1 MIFRTNT
8 GRVNTDSEKFIQKY
22 YAQDEDLFLEMR
34 KKAQEKKCEHMM
46 VAPSETR
53 LLQSLVEVHG
63 SKKIVEIGT
72 LFGYTAISFAKGIG
86 EHGRVW
92 TLEKNP
98 ENAEIAQSFIN
109 KTLYKNNIEI
119 VTGDAHEN
127 LNALSSQGPFDCVFI
142 DADKAGYVDY
152 LLWAEK
158 NLRSGGLII
167 ADNTFLRGTVWG
179 TEAEGYSEKQS
190 SKMLEFH
197 KIFSDQKRF
206 KSTIYP
212 SFDGIAVGIKV

>member
-1 MIFRTNT
+1 MTLRAK
-8 GRVNTDSEKFIQKY
+8 TDSESFIQKF

-34 KKAQEKKCEHMM
+34 SKAREKKCEHMM

-63 SKKIVEIGT
+63 TKNLVEIGT

-86 EHGRVW
+86 EGGKVW
-92 TLEKNP
+92 TLEKSP
-98 ENAEIAQSFIN
+98 ENAEIAKGFIN
-109 KTLYKNNIEI
+109 QTPYKNRIE
-119 VTGDAHEN
+119 VVVGDAHEN
-127 LNALSSQGPFDCVFI
+127 LSSLSSEGPFDCVFI
-142 DADKAGYVDY
+142 DADKSGYVDY

-158 NLRSGGLII
+158 NLKSGGLVI
-167 ADNTFLRGTVWG
+167 ADNTFLRGSVWG
-179 TEAEGYSEKQS
+179 AEVKGYSEKQS
-190 SKMLEFH
+190 TKMLEFH
-197 KIFSDQKRF
+197 QIFSDQTRF